1 MGRLLNISR
10 KKLKV
15 LVLLLSSS
23 AMTPDFV
30 NAPPKAT
37 HDFNITH

>member
-1 MGRLLNISR
+1 MGRLLKYIAEETQGAC
-10 KKLKV
+10 
-15 LVLLLSSS
+15 LLLSSF

-37 HDFNITH
+37 HDLL